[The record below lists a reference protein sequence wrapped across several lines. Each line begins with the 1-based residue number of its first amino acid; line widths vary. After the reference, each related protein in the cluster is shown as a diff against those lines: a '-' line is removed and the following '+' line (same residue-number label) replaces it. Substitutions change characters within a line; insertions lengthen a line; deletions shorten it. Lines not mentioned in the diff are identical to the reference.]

1 MDEQVEA
8 LQNEALTRHIDLG
21 LTLSDSDK
29 LEKLFN
35 LMTSKMNIPEQ
46 QQIDHWLKTAEN
58 LIERKW
64 RLYQEDFYGDCSY
77 KNNWNFY

>member
-1 MDEQVEA
+1 MAIDKAEAREKFEGFLMNMDEQVEA

-35 LMTSKMNIPEQ
+35 LMTIK
-46 QQIDHWLKTAEN
+46 
-58 LIERKW
+58 
-64 RLYQEDFYGDCSY
+64 
-77 KNNWNFY
+77 